1 MTKKTDDLIRL
12 TDNGMG
18 QKWAILYDEHASRVT
33 ARSRK
38 FDARIDDTDHAA
50 FYCEKCDREVRIV
63 KLTFYKEASNKHKL
77 KLVYTLW
84 FELLCEGCG
93 ASDTKKMYLNDP
105 LPGNI
110 NWN

>member
-1 MTKKTDDLIRL
+1 
-12 TDNGMG
+12 MG
-18 QKWAILYDEHASRVT
+18 QKWAILYDEHANRVT
-33 ARSRK
+33 ARSQK

-50 FYCEKCDREVRIV
+50 FYCEKCNREVRIV
-63 KLTFYKEASNKHKL
+63 ELIFYKEASNKHKL

-93 ASDTKKMYLNDP
+93 ASDTKKMYLNSSLLD
-105 LPGNI
+105 NI